1 MFKNNM
7 SSTSEIVGK
16 SNHTKKYISY
26 ILVLFTF
33 VIALW
38 LSSQN
43 EGPSK
48 FPKEVTDQFT
58 FTAWVNDGE
67 DYLKKNY
74 RWITKIIANY
84 IKEGYYI
91 LEDFLL
97 DSPWL
102 LVAALLVLP
111 CLTAGGLRLGL
122 YSMFVVYFWGAVG
135 MWDES
140 LQTLA
145 LMGLSVSLCVF
156 FGVIIGVFCSQSDR
170 FQNFMKPILDT
181 MQVMPAFVY
190 LFPAVFFFGI
200 GGAPAILAT
209 MIYAMPP
216 IIRLTNTGIRQV
228 PAETIESATSFGSSK
243 LQLLFKVKIPLSLP
257 SIMMGI
263 NQVIMMALALVVLAC
278 FIGAEG
284 IGGQVWLAIRNLD
297 VGWAMEGGLCILF
310 MAIMFDR
317 FSIAFSKD
325 PETLPQ
331 NVQKFHLLPQGWERY
346 QIARVVEKPLSIL
359 SYILNL
365 ICTKVTN
372 SIAYVSIIIVSLFN
386 KTSARDIGE
395 FITKKYYL
403 IPSLILL
410 FLISLID
417 STFYEFGSFPKEW
430 KLSLRQPIANTVD
443 SLTVNPGFIA
453 FTKGLRAFVYLNLL
467 RPLDIFL
474 THIPW
479 WYTMGIFVAIGYF
492 TVGLRFAFITFLL
505 LLFIGACGI
514 WSQSMITLS
523 SVLVSVALC
532 FAIGVPLGIIASYNE
547 RFRNVQNV
555 VLDAM
560 QTLPY
565 FCYLIPVLMFFGGGI
580 VSAVLATVIY
590 SIPPIIRLTS
600 LGLTQVSGSF
610 SEVSR
615 SFGGTLIQTLR
626 KIKFPLAVPSLVI
639 GFNQTVIMAFAMQ
652 IVTPLIGGK
661 GLGLEV
667 FNGLARSDT
676 GRGLAAGIGIVL
688 LAIIIDRISLA
699 WTRKQ
704 RIALGLD
711 KN

>member
-1 MFKNNM
+1 M
-7 SSTSEIVGK
+7 SSEVTIIEEK
-16 SNHTKKYISY
+16 SNNSKNIITYSA
-26 ILVLFTF
+26 ILITF
-33 VIALW
+33 LIALW
-38 LSSQN
+38 LSFQS

-48 FPKEVTDQFT
+48 MPKVVTDEFT

-74 RWITKIIANY
+74 RWFTKIIAGY
-84 IKEGYYI
+84 IKNGYYF
-91 LEDFLL
+91 LEDFLI

-102 LVAALLVLP
+102 LVAAIIFLP
-111 CLTAGGLRLGL
+111 CLIAGGLRLGL
-122 YSMFVVYFWGAVG
+122 YSLFVIYFWGGTG

-140 LQTLA
+140 MQTLA
-145 LMGLSVSLCVF
+145 LMGLSVLLCVVV
-156 FGVIIGVFCSQSDR
+156 GVTLGVMCSQSDR
-170 FQNFMKPILDT
+170 FDNFMKPILDT

-190 LFPAVFFFGI
+190 LFPALFFFGI

-228 PAETIESATSFGSSK
+228 PEQTIESATSFGSSK
-243 LQLLFKVKIPLSLP
+243 LQLLFKIKIPLSLP

-317 FSIAFSKD
+317 FGLALSKTK
-325 PETLPQ
+325 ETLPSD
-331 NVQKFHLLPQGWERY
+331 VQKFYLLPQSWEKY
-346 QIARVVEKPLSIL
+346 TIAKIIEKPLEFL
-359 SYILNL
+359 SGLVNFVCIN
-365 ICTKVTN
+365 ITKY
-372 SIAYVSIIIVSLFN
+372 IAYVFEFLISLFN
-386 KTSARDIGE
+386 KDTAKDIGE
-395 FITKKYYL
+395 LLSKRYYI
-403 IPSLILL
+403 IPSFIIF
-410 FLISLID
+410 FLISFID
-417 STFYEFGSFPKEW
+417 SSLFKIGTFPEDW
-430 KLSLRQPIANTVD
+430 KLSIRQPIADGVK

-453 FTKGLRAFVYLNLL
+453 FTKGLRGFIYLNLL
-467 RPLDIFL
+467 RPLDTFL

-479 WYTMGIFVAIGYF
+479 WYTTGIFVAIGYF
-492 TVGLRFAFITFLL
+492 TVGLRFAFVTLLL
-505 LLFIGACGI
+505 LLFIGANGI
-514 WSQSMITLS
+514 WPQAMITLS
-523 SVLVSVALC
+523 SVLVSVILC

-565 FCYLIPVLMFFGGGI
+565 FCYLIPVLMFFGGGT

-600 LGLTQVSGSF
+600 LGLTQVSGTY

-615 SFGGTLIQTLR
+615 SFGGTLLQTLN
-626 KIKFPLAVPSLVI
+626 KVKFPLAVPSLVV

-676 GRGLAAGIGIVL
+676 GRGLAAGVGIVL

-699 WTRKQ
+699 WTKKQ
-704 RIALGLD
+704 RIALGLI

>member
-1 MFKNNM
+1 M
-7 SSTSEIVGK
+7 SSEQTVIVDK
-16 SNHTKKYISY
+16 SGSSKSVITYVA
-26 ILVLFTF
+26 ILLVFLVALF
-33 VIALW
+33 
-38 LSSQN
+38 LSSQS
-43 EGPSK
+43 EGSSK
-48 FPKEVTDQFT
+48 LPKVVTDEFT

-74 RWITKIIANY
+74 RWMTKIIAGY
-84 IKEGYYI
+84 IKSGYYF
-91 LEDFLL
+91 LEDFLI

-102 LVAALLVLP
+102 LVASIIFLP
-111 CLTAGGLRLGL
+111 CLIAGGLRLGL
-122 YSMFVVYFWGAVG
+122 YSLFVIYFWGAVG

-140 LQTLA
+140 LQTVA
-145 LMGLSVSLCVF
+145 LMGLSVLLCVF
-156 FGVIIGVFCSQSDR
+156 FGVILGVLCSQSDR
-170 FQNFMKPILDT
+170 FDGFMKPILDT

-190 LFPAVFFFGI
+190 LFPALFFFGI

-216 IIRLTNTGIRQV
+216 VIRLTNSGIRQV
-228 PAETIESATSFGSSK
+228 SKDTIESATSFGSSK
-243 LQLLFKVKIPLSLP
+243 LQLLFKIKIPLSLP

-317 FSIAFSKD
+317 FSMSLTKQKD
-325 PETLPQ
+325 ILPSD
-331 NVQKFHLLPQGWERY
+331 VQPFYLLPQSWEKF
-346 QIARVVEKPLSIL
+346 QVARLIEKPIL
-359 SYILNL
+359 YLHFAINL
-365 ICTKVTN
+365 ICKSVTN
-372 SIAYVSIIIVSLFN
+372 LIATFVKYIFSIFNKENAEDLREFLSRRYYVIPSFIVFIIISLVD
-386 KTSARDIGE
+386 S
-395 FITKKYYL
+395 YL
-403 IPSLILL
+403 ISIG
-410 FLISLID
+410 
-417 STFYEFGSFPKEW
+417 TFPEEW
-430 KLSLRQPIANTVD
+430 KLSIRQPIADGVK
-443 SLTVNPGFIA
+443 SLTINPGFIA

-467 RPLDIFL
+467 RPLDTFL

-479 WYTMGIFVAIGYF
+479 WYTMSVFVAIGYF
-492 TVGLRFAFITFLL
+492 TVGLRFAIITALL

-514 WSQSMITLS
+514 WPQSMITLS
-523 SVLVSVALC
+523 SVLVSVVLC
-532 FAIGVPLGIIASYNE
+532 FAIGVPLGIIASYNQ
-547 RFRNVQNV
+547 RFKEVLNV

-590 SIPPIIRLTS
+590 SIPPIIRLTA
-600 LGLTQVSGSF
+600 LGLTQVSGTY

-615 SFGGTLIQTLR
+615 SFGGTLLQTLQ

-639 GFNQTVIMAFAMQ
+639 GFNQTVVMAFAMQ

-688 LAIIIDRISLA
+688 LAIIIDRITLA
-699 WTRKQ
+699 WTKKQ
-704 RIALGLD
+704 RQALGLEA
-711 KN
+711 N

>member
-1 MFKNNM
+1 MA
-7 SSTSEIVGK
+7 TRTDLIDK
-16 SNHTKKYISY
+16 SNQSKNIITYVI
-26 ILVLFTF
+26 IGVVFLV
-33 VIALW
+33 ALW
-38 LSSQN
+38 LSTQS

-48 FPKEVTDQFT
+48 FPKEVTDKFT

-74 RWITKIIANY
+74 RWVTKIIASY
-84 IKEGYYI
+84 IKETYYF

-97 DSPWL
+97 ESPWIL
-102 LVAALLVLP
+102 IAAIIIIP
-111 CLTAGGLRLGL
+111 CIIAGGLRLGI
-122 YSMFVVYFWGAVG
+122 YSSFVVYFWGATG
-135 MWDES
+135 MWEPS
-140 LQTLA
+140 LQTVA
-145 LMGLSVSLCVF
+145 LMGLSVLLCVF
-156 FGVIIGVFCSQSDR
+156 FGFILGVLCSQSNR
-170 FQNFMKPILDT
+170 FENFMKPVLDT

-190 LFPAVFFFGI
+190 LFPALFFFGI

-228 PAETIESATSFGSSK
+228 PPQTIESATSFGSSK
-243 LQLLFKVKIPLSLP
+243 LQLLFKIKIPLSLP

-284 IGGQVWLAIRNLD
+284 IGGQVWQAIRRLD

-317 FSIAFSKD
+317 FSLAFSKD
-325 PETLPQ
+325 KERLPSD
-331 NVQKFHLLPQGWERY
+331 VQRFYLLPQSWEKY
-346 QIARVVEKPLSIL
+346 QIAKILEMPLSFGNKIL
-359 SYILNL
+359 KI
-365 ICTKVTN
+365 ICQTVT
-372 SIAYVSIIIVSLFN
+372 SAIATVFRVLVSIFN
-386 KTSARDIGE
+386 KSTAENIGE
-395 FITKKYYL
+395 FISKRYYV
-403 IPSLILL
+403 IPYFLVL
-410 FLISLID
+410 FLIAFID
-417 STFYEFGSFPKEW
+417 HYFLEIGTFPKEW
-430 KLSLRQPIANTVD
+430 KLSIRQPITNAVE
-443 SLTVNPGFIA
+443 SLTVNPGFISFA
-453 FTKGLRAFVYLNLL
+453 KGLRAFVYLNLL
-467 RPLDIFL
+467 RPLDVFL
-474 THIPW
+474 TQIPW
-479 WYTMGIFVAIGYF
+479 WYTLAVFSALGYV
-492 TVGLRFAFITFLL
+492 TVGIRFAIITAVL

-514 WSQSMITLS
+514 WTQSMITLS
-523 SVLVSVALC
+523 SVLVSVVLC
-532 FAIGVPLGIIASYNE
+532 FVIGVPLGIIASYNE
-547 RFRNVQNV
+547 RFRNIQNV

-565 FCYLIPVLMFFGGGI
+565 FCYLIPVLMFFGGGT

-600 LGLTQVSGSF
+600 LGLTQVSGTY

-615 SFGGTLIQTLR
+615 SFGGTLIQTLN
-626 KIKFPLAVPSLVI
+626 KVKFPLAIPSLVI

-688 LAIIIDRISLA
+688 LAIIIDRITLA
-699 WTRKQ
+699 WTKKQ
-704 RIALGLD
+704 REALGLIS
-711 KN
+711 

>member
-1 MFKNNM
+1 MSNFINTLNNNKLKSSKNIITY
-7 SSTSEIVGK
+7 S
-16 SNHTKKYISY
+16 
-26 ILVLFTF
+26 LVLLTF
-33 VIALW
+33 IIALW
-38 LSSQN
+38 LSMQS

-48 FPKEVTDQFT
+48 FPKVVTDEFT

-74 RWITKIIANY
+74 RWFTKIIAGY
-84 IKEGYYI
+84 IKNGYYF

-97 DSPWL
+97 ESPWI
-102 LVAALLVLP
+102 LV
-111 CLTAGGLRLGL
+111 TAILFFPTLAVGGLRLGL
-122 YSMFVVYFWGAVG
+122 YTLFVVYFWGATG
-135 MWDES
+135 MWNES
-140 LQTLA
+140 LQTVA
-145 LMGLSVSLCVF
+145 LMGLSVLLCVF
-156 FGVIIGVFCSQSDR
+156 FGVILGILCSQSDR
-170 FQNFMKPILDT
+170 FENFMKPILDT

-190 LFPAVFFFGI
+190 LFPALFFFGI

-216 IIRLTNTGIRQV
+216 IIRLTNLGIRQV
-228 PAETIESATSFGSSK
+228 PSQTIESATSFGSSK
-243 LQLLFKVKIPLSLP
+243 LQLLFKIKIPLSLP

-317 FSIAFSKD
+317 FSMAFSKE
-325 PETLPQ
+325 PEIIPKD
-331 NVQKFHLLPQGWERY
+331 VQKFYLLPQSWEKY
-346 QIARVVEKPLSIL
+346 QIAKVLEKPLSYTH
-359 SYILNL
+359 YIINF
-365 ICTKVTN
+365 ICIKITN
-372 SIAYVSIIIVSLFN
+372 SISYIIQFLISLFN
-386 KTSARDIGE
+386 KTTAADVGE
-395 FITKKYYL
+395 FISKRYYI
-403 IPSLILL
+403 IPSFIV
-410 FLISLID
+410 FFIITFID
-417 STFYEFGSFPKEW
+417 SNISNIGSFPEEW
-430 KLSLRQPIANTVD
+430 KLSIRQPIADGVKA
-443 SLTVNPGFIA
+443 LTVHPGFIA
-453 FTKGLRAFVYLNLL
+453 FTKGLRGFVYLNLL
-467 RPLDIFL
+467 HPLDVFL
-474 THIPW
+474 THTPW
-479 WYTMGIFVAIGYF
+479 WYTIGVFIAIGYF
-492 TVGLRFAFITFLL
+492 AVGIRFALITALL

-514 WSQSMITLS
+514 WPQSMITLS
-523 SVLVSVALC
+523 SVLVSVVLC
-532 FAIGVPLGIIASYNE
+532 FAFGVPLGIIASYNKK
-547 RFRNVQNV
+547 FRDVQNI

-590 SIPPIIRLTS
+590 SIPPIIRLTA
-600 LGLTQVSGSF
+600 LGLTQVSGTY

-615 SFGGTLIQTLR
+615 SFGGTLIQTL
-626 KIKFPLAVPSLVI
+626 KKVKFPLAIPSLVM

-676 GRGLAAGIGIVL
+676 GKGLAAGIGIVL

-699 WTRKQ
+699 WTKKQ
-704 RIALGLD
+704 REALGL
-711 KN
+711 

>member
-1 MFKNNM
+1 M
-7 SSTSEIVGK
+7 SSEVTIIEEK
-16 SNHTKKYISY
+16 SNNSKNIITYSA
-26 ILVLFTF
+26 ILITF
-33 VIALW
+33 LIALW
-38 LSSQN
+38 LSFQS

-48 FPKEVTDQFT
+48 LPKVVTDEFT

-74 RWITKIIANY
+74 RWFTKIIAGY
-84 IKEGYYI
+84 IKNGYYF
-91 LEDFLL
+91 LEDFLI

-102 LVAALLVLP
+102 LVAAIIFLP
-111 CLTAGGLRLGL
+111 CLIAGGLRLGL
-122 YSMFVVYFWGAVG
+122 YSLFVIYFWGGTG

-140 LQTLA
+140 MQTLA
-145 LMGLSVSLCVF
+145 LMGLSVLLCVVV
-156 FGVIIGVFCSQSDR
+156 GVTLGVMCSQSDR
-170 FQNFMKPILDT
+170 FDNFMKPILDT

-190 LFPAVFFFGI
+190 LFPALFFFGI

-228 PAETIESATSFGSSK
+228 PEQTIESATSFGSSK
-243 LQLLFKVKIPLSLP
+243 LQLLLKIKIPLSLP

-317 FSIAFSKD
+317 FGLALSKTK
-325 PETLPQ
+325 ETLPSD
-331 NVQKFHLLPQGWERY
+331 VQKFYLLPQSWEKY
-346 QIARVVEKPLSIL
+346 TIAKIIEKPLEFL
-359 SYILNL
+359 SGLVNFVCIN
-365 ICTKVTN
+365 ITKY
-372 SIAYVSIIIVSLFN
+372 IAYIFEFLISLFN
-386 KTSARDIGE
+386 KDIAKDIGE
-395 FITKKYYL
+395 LLSKRYYV
-403 IPSLILL
+403 IPSFIIF
-410 FLISLID
+410 FLISFID
-417 STFYEFGSFPKEW
+417 SSLFKIGTFPEDW
-430 KLSLRQPIANTVD
+430 KLSIRQPIADGVK

-453 FTKGLRAFVYLNLL
+453 FTKGLRAFIYLNLL
-467 RPLDIFL
+467 RPLDTFL

-479 WYTMGIFVAIGYF
+479 WYTTGIFVAIGYF
-492 TVGLRFAFITFLL
+492 TVGLRFAFVTLLL
-505 LLFIGACGI
+505 LLFIGANGI
-514 WSQSMITLS
+514 WPQAMITLS
-523 SVLVSVALC
+523 SVLVSVILC

-547 RFRNVQNV
+547 RFRNIQNV

-565 FCYLIPVLMFFGGGI
+565 FCYLIPVLMFFGGGT

-600 LGLTQVSGSF
+600 LGLTQVSGTY

-615 SFGGTLIQTLR
+615 SFGGTLLQTLN
-626 KIKFPLAVPSLVI
+626 KVKFPLAVPSLVV

-676 GRGLAAGIGIVL
+676 GRGLAAGVGIVL

-699 WTRKQ
+699 WTKKQ
-704 RIALGLD
+704 RIALGLI

>member
-1 MFKNNM
+1 MSAEILDKSKTNKN
-7 SSTSEIVGK
+7 II
-16 SNHTKKYISY
+16 KYIAVLL
-26 ILVLFTF
+26 IFLGALVLS
-33 VIALW
+33 IQ
-38 LSSQN
+38 S
-43 EGPSK
+43 EGQSK
-48 FPKEVTDQFT
+48 FPKSVTDEFT

-74 RWITKIIANY
+74 RWITKIIAGY
-84 IKEGYYI
+84 IKSGYYF
-91 LEDFLL
+91 LEDFLIE
-97 DSPWL
+97 SPWL
-102 LVAALLVLP
+102 LIASILFLP
-111 CLTAGGLRLGL
+111 CLIAGGLRLGL
-122 YSMFVVYFWGAVG
+122 YSLFVIYFWGGVG

-145 LMGLSVSLCVF
+145 LMGLSVVLCVF
-156 FGVIIGVFCSQSDR
+156 FGVLLGVLCSQSDR
-170 FQNFMKPILDT
+170 FENFMKPILDT

-190 LFPAVFFFGI
+190 LFPALFFFGI

-216 IIRLTNTGIRQV
+216 VIRLTNAGIRQV
-228 PAETIESATSFGSSK
+228 SEQIIESATSFGSSR
-243 LQLLFKVKIPLSLP
+243 LQLLFKIKIPLSLP

-317 FSIAFSKD
+317 FSMSFSK
-325 PETLPQ
+325 EQERLPLD
-331 NVQKFHLLPQGWERY
+331 VQKFYLLPQSWEKF
-346 QIARVVEKPLSIL
+346 QIARIFEKPLSYSHAIINL
-359 SYILNL
+359 VCKKITNLISYIAEF
-365 ICTKVTN
+365 IT
-372 SIAYVSIIIVSLFN
+372 SLFN
-386 KTSARDIGE
+386 KPLGRDIGE
-395 FITKKYYL
+395 FVGNRYYI
-403 IPSLILL
+403 IPSFIV
-410 FLISLID
+410 FFIISFID
-417 STFYEFGSFPKEW
+417 SNIFSIGTFPEEW
-430 KLSLRQPIANTVD
+430 KLSIRQPIADTVK

-467 RPLDIFL
+467 NPLDTFL
-474 THIPW
+474 THTPW
-479 WYTMGIFVAIGYF
+479 WYTTAVFALIGYF
-492 TVGLRFAFITFLL
+492 TVGLRFAFITVLL

-514 WSQSMITLS
+514 WPQSMITLS

-532 FAIGVPLGIIASYNE
+532 FAIGVPLGIIASYNP
-547 RFRNVQNV
+547 RFKNIQNV

-600 LGLTQVSGSF
+600 LGLTQVSGTF

-615 SFGGTLIQTLR
+615 SFGGTTLQTLN
-626 KIKFPLAVPSLVI
+626 KVKFPLAVPSLVI

-688 LAIIIDRISLA
+688 MAIIIDRISLA
-699 WTRKQ
+699 WTKKQ
-704 RIALGLD
+704 REALGL
-711 KN
+711 

>member
-1 MFKNNM
+1 MA
-7 SSTSEIVGK
+7 SRSELISK
-16 SNHTKKYISY
+16 SNQSKNLITYI
-26 ILVLFTF
+26 IIAVVFLV
-33 VIALW
+33 ALW
-38 LSSQN
+38 LSTQSD
-43 EGPSK
+43 GPSK
-48 FPKEVTDQFT
+48 FPKEVTDKFT

-84 IKEGYYI
+84 IKNGYYFI
-91 LEDFLL
+91 EDFLI
-97 DSPWL
+97 DSPWI
-102 LVAALLVLP
+102 LVASMIVLP
-111 CLTAGGLRLGL
+111 CLIAGGLRLGL
-122 YSMFVVYFWGAVG
+122 YSCFVIYFWGAVG
-135 MWDES
+135 MWNES
-140 LQTLA
+140 LQTVG
-145 LMGLSVSLCVF
+145 LMGLSVLLCVF
-156 FGVIIGVFCSQSDR
+156 FGIILGILCSQSDR
-170 FQNFMKPILDT
+170 FEKFMKPILDT

-190 LFPAVFFFGI
+190 LFPALFFFGI

-228 PAETIESATSFGSSK
+228 SEQTIESATSFGSSK
-243 LQLLFKVKIPLSLP
+243 LQLLLKIKIPLSLP

-317 FSIAFSKD
+317 FSMSFSKQ
-325 PETLPQ
+325 EATLPSD
-331 NVQKFHLLPQGWERY
+331 VQKFYLLPQSWEKY
-346 QIARVVEKPLSIL
+346 QIARLLEKPLSITH
-359 SYILNL
+359 SIIQYVCIK
-365 ICTKVTN
+365 TTN
-372 SIAYVSIIIVSLFN
+372 FIAYIFN
-386 KTSARDIGE
+386 
-395 FITKKYYL
+395 
-403 IPSLILL
+403 
-410 FLISLID
+410 FLISFINKSTANDIAEIISRRFYIIPSFIIFFIISIID
-417 STFYEFGSFPKEW
+417 TNIFQFGSFPEEW
-430 KLSLRQPIANTVD
+430 KLSIRQPIADGVKA
-443 SLTVNPGFIA
+443 LTVHPGFIS
-453 FTKGLRAFVYLNLL
+453 FTKGLRGFVYLNLL
-467 RPLDIFL
+467 HPLDIFL

-479 WYTMGIFVAIGYF
+479 WYTMAVFIAISYF
-492 TVGLRFAFITFLL
+492 TVGLRFALITAVLL
-505 LLFIGACGI
+505 VFIGACGI
-514 WSQSMITLS
+514 WPQSMITLS
-523 SVLVSVALC
+523 SVLVSVVLC

-547 RFRNVQNV
+547 RYRNIQNV

-590 SIPPIIRLTS
+590 SIPPIIRLTA
-600 LGLTQVSGSF
+600 LGLTQVSGTY

-615 SFGGTLIQTLR
+615 SFGGTLIQTLN
-626 KIKFPLAVPSLVI
+626 KVKFPLAVPSLVV

-699 WTRKQ
+699 WTKKQ
-704 RIALGLD
+704 REALGL
-711 KN
+711 

>member
-1 MFKNNM
+1 M
-7 SSTSEIVGK
+7 SNLTETINKTNQSKSIITYGVILLVFIVA
-16 SNHTKKYISY
+16 
-26 ILVLFTF
+26 LVLSTQ
-33 VIALW
+33 
-38 LSSQN
+38 S

-48 FPKEVTDQFT
+48 FPKVVTDEFK
-58 FTAWVNDGE
+58 FTAWVNEGE

-74 RWITKIIANY
+74 RWITKIIASY
-84 IKEGYYI
+84 IKEGYYF
-91 LEDFLL
+91 LEDFFLEA
-97 DSPWL
+97 PWL
-102 LVAALLVLP
+102 LVAALFFLP
-111 CLTAGGLRLGL
+111 CLISGGLKLGL
-122 YSMFVVYFWGAVG
+122 YSLFVVYFWGATG

-140 LQTLA
+140 LQTVA
-145 LMGLSVSLCVF
+145 LMGLSVLLCVL
-156 FGVIIGVFCSQSDR
+156 FGTTLGILCSQSDR
-170 FQNFMKPILDT
+170 FDNFMKPVLDT

-190 LFPAVFFFGI
+190 LFPALFFFGI

-216 IIRLTNTGIRQV
+216 IIRLTNSGIRQV
-228 PAETIESATSFGSSK
+228 SKETVESATSFGSSG
-243 LQLLFKVKIPLSLP
+243 LQLLFKIKIPMSLP

-317 FSIAFSKD
+317 FSMSFSKQVD
-325 PETLPQ
+325 PLPSDVQKFYLLPQ
-331 NVQKFHLLPQGWERY
+331 NWEKY
-346 QIARVVEKPLSIL
+346 QIARIIEKPLSFGSSI
-359 SYILNL
+359 IDFVCIKITNL
-365 ICTKVTN
+365 
-372 SIAYVSIIIVSLFN
+372 IAYVSELLISLFSKN
-386 KTSARDIGE
+386 NAIEIGE
-395 FITKKYYL
+395 FISKRYYV
-403 IPSLILL
+403 IPSLIVL
-410 FLISLID
+410 FLISFIN
-417 STFYEFGSFPKEW
+417 SSIYEIGTFPSDW
-430 KLSLRQPIANTVD
+430 KLSIRQPIADAVKA
-443 SLTVNPGFIA
+443 LTVHPGFIG

-467 RPLDIFL
+467 HPLDVFL

-479 WYTMGIFVAIGYF
+479 WFTMAIFVAIGYF
-492 TVGLRFAFITFLL
+492 TVGLRFAFITALL

-523 SVLVSVALC
+523 SVLVSVFLC
-532 FAIGVPLGIIASYNE
+532 FALGVPLGIIASYNE
-547 RFRNVQNV
+547 RFRNIQNV

-600 LGLTQVSGSF
+600 LGLTQVSGSY

-615 SFGGTLIQTLR
+615 SFGGTLLQTLN
-626 KIKFPLAVPSLVI
+626 KVKFPLAIPSLVI

-699 WTRKQ
+699 WTKKQ
-704 RIALGLD
+704 RIALGLE